1 MILTAF
7 FFGLLLLTT
16 ANTSSC
22 SSDESEL
29 EYAYTGALGLRFG
42 FFGLFKAAR
51 WLWWLVAPGGPGLIA
66 QLAPGCCLY
75 VVWRSVFYK
84 FM

>member
-42 FFGLFKAAR
+42 FFAFALACDTGCELLEA
-51 WLWWLVAPGGPGLIA
+51 GGDE
-66 QLAPGCCLY
+66 
-75 VVWRSVFYK
+75 VMRSTVDS
-84 FM
+84 